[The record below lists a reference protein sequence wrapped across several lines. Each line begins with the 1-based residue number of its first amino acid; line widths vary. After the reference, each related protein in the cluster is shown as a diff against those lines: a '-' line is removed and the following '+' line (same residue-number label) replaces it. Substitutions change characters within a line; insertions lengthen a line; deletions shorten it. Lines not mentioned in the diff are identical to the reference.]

1 MVELNIIYTKTGDD
15 GTTSL
20 ANSERI
26 NKSAPRIE
34 ALGTVDELNAAIS
47 VAICCLQQAS
57 GFPDLNKQLLRIQN
71 ELFNLGAE
79 LAMLAT
85 EEQPESPSITNE
97 NISQLEKEI
106 DLRNHALK
114 PLTSF
119 ILPGGSPAAAQLH
132 VCRTIARRAERR
144 LVHLAEQ
151 ETIRNASKHYLN
163 RLSDWLF
170 VMARWVLQEQQQPE
184 VYWQP

>member
-20 ANSERI
+20 ANNERI
-26 NKSAPRIE
+26 NKTTPRIE
-34 ALGTVDELNAAIS
+34 ALGTVDEVNAHLGLAVS
-47 VAICCLQQAS
+47 LLQQAS

-79 LAMLAT
+79 LAMLVT
-85 EEQPESPSITNE
+85 EEQPESPCITNE

-106 DLRNHALK
+106 DQRHQVLK

-119 ILPGGSPAAAQLH
+119 ILPGGSQAAAQLH
-132 VCRTIARRAERR
+132 VCRTVARRAERR

-151 ETIRNASKHYLN
+151 ETIRPVSQQYLN

-170 VMARWVLQEQQQPE
+170 VMARWVLHQQQQTE